1 MTPDGLTILP
11 SAHGARETMDRL
23 AAAVAAAG
31 MSVFARIDH
40 AAGAEAAGLTLA
52 PMKVLVFGSP
62 VAGTPLMEAAKTTG
76 IDLPL
81 KALVWEDD
89 AGQVWLAYNQPGWI
103 AKRHDLGI
111 GAAPILKAMTDAL
124 ANVADR
130 ALSPATD

>member
-11 SAHGARETMDRL
+11 SAHGAKETVDRF
-23 AAAVAAAG
+23 AAAVAEAG

-52 PMKVLVFGSP
+52 PMEVLVFGSP
-62 VAGTPLMEAAKTTG
+62 VAGTPLMEAAKTIG
-76 IDLPL
+76 VDLPL

-89 AGQVWLAYNQPGWI
+89 AGQVWLAYNQPVWI

-124 ANVADR
+124 AKVVDA

>member
-1 MTPDGLTILP
+1 MTPDGLAILP
-11 SAHGARETMDRL
+11 SAHGAKETMDRL

-31 MSVFARIDH
+31 MSIFARIDH

-52 PMKVLVFGSP
+52 PMEVLVFGSP

-103 AKRHDLGI
+103 AKRHDLGV
-111 GAAPILKAMTDAL
+111 GAAPLLKAMTDAL
-124 ANVADR
+124 AKVTDSAVSAGAD
-130 ALSPATD
+130 